1 MQTRILGVCS
11 RLDAAEE
18 LIDKCRELAGRLE
31 AGVTLLYVKEEGLFE
46 LPIYEG
52 REATM
57 EAAREHLES
66 LLQSRNIEGWAL
78 LVRESDLPDQA
89 ALEAQRESSL
99 LIVADRNDELPDLL
113 SKARRPLYVLL
124 PERSHAPSRGLI
136 VLDVAGVGRHC
147 LDLAR
152 KAEPQVSWRAYMDYQ
167 FFPTVA
173 DAGIDPVVG
182 AMTPEILMEEESDI
196 LQTRRRTFE
205 EFCREEGIEGVFEV
219 GEHGVERDVLDRLKS
234 EGCDLLVIAAEDPET
249 ILGEGA
255 KALILSAPVDTL
267 VCFDRSEG

>member
-1 MQTRILGVCS
+1 MQKRILGVCS
-11 RLDAAEE
+11 RLEAAEE

-31 AGVTLLYVKEEGLFE
+31 GGVTLLYVKEEGLFE

-66 LLQSRNIEGWAL
+66 LLRSRGIEGWAL
-78 LVRESDLPDQA
+78 LVRENDLPDQA

-99 LIVADRNDELPDLL
+99 LIVADRHEELPELL
-113 SKARRPLYVLL
+113 NKAKRPLYVLV
-124 PERSHAPSRGLI
+124 PGGSHTPARGLI

-147 LDLAR
+147 LRLAR
-152 KAEPQVSWRAYMDYQ
+152 QAEPQVEWRAYMDYQ
-167 FFPTVA
+167 FFPSVA
-173 DAGIDPVVG
+173 DGGIDPVVG
-182 AMTPEILMEEESDI
+182 AMTPEILIEEQSDI
-196 LQTRRRTFE
+196 MQTYRRNFE
-205 EFCREEGIEGVFEV
+205 NFCREEGIEGVFEV
-219 GEHGVERDVLDRLKS
+219 GEHGVEEDVLERLER
-234 EGCDLLVIAAEDPET
+234 EGSDLLVIAAEDPET

-267 VCFDRSEG
+267 VCFDNP